1 MKDGNVTINDVAKAA
16 GVSVSTVTHALNG
29 KRPVSKENKEKI
41 LRVIE
46 ELGYIPSYSAS
57 HLRKGRSGIVGFFAV
72 DITEDFSSK
81 ILKGAERGLSEDNLS
96 MIIASGEEFGSDYV
110 KARKYFQRYGVEGMI
125 VCHHLSVDAT
135 SDASSLAEFS
145 KTGLP
150 VVFINNH
157 VPKET
162 SVLPDNHYA
171 GRIAA
176 EHLLKQGAMHLAFLG
191 GPKSRLSTKYRYEGY
206 KQAIVEQNGKLPT
219 GCVLYGDYTY
229 QSGYTLAEKLFS
241 LHPDVDGIFCAN
253 DYIAAGAMTYA
264 QSIGKLCPR
273 DVKIVG
279 CDNRDFSLFWSTPIT
294 TIELPL
300 EEMGSTA
307 MRLLKEM
314 LEDEVESPESV
325 LLKPGLITRKSSLTC
340 DR

>member
-1 MKDGNVTINDVAKAA
+1 MKKNNATITDVARAA

-46 ELGYIPSYSAS
+46 EVGYIPSYSAS
-57 HLRKGRSGIVGFFAV
+57 HLRRGRSGIIGFFAV

-81 ILKGAERGLSEDNLS
+81 ILKGVERGLTNAGIS
-96 MIIASGEEFGSDYV
+96 MMIASGEEFGSDYV
-110 KARKYFQRYGVEGMI
+110 KVRKFFQTYGVDGLI
-125 VCHHLSVDAT
+125 VCHHLSVDT
-135 SDASSLAEFS
+135 STLAEFS

-150 VVFINNH
+150 VVFINNL
-157 VPKET
+157 VPKEV

-176 EHLLKQGAMHLAFLG
+176 EHLLKRGAKHFAFLG
-191 GPKSRLSTKYRYEGY
+191 GPKDRLSTKYRYEGFR
-206 KQAIVEQNGKLPT
+206 QAIVESGGELVS
-219 GCVLYGDYTY
+219 GCVMYDDYTY
-229 QSGYTLAEKLFS
+229 QAGYTMAERLFS
-241 LHPDVDGIFCAN
+241 LHPNVDGIFCAN

-264 QSIGKLCPR
+264 ESIGKLCPR

-279 CDNRDFSLFWSTPIT
+279 CDNRDFSLFWKTPIT

-300 EEMGSTA
+300 EEMGITA
-307 MRLLKEM
+307 ARLLREK
-314 LEDEVESPESV
+314 LEGNGDENAENMEKV
-325 LLKPGLITRKSSLTC
+325 LLKPGLIPRKSSLTS
-340 DR
+340 

>member
-1 MKDGNVTINDVAKAA
+1 MVTINDVAKAA

-41 LRVIE
+41 LKVIE

-81 ILKGAERGLSEDNLS
+81 ILKGAEKGLSEDDFS
-96 MIIASGEEFGSDYV
+96 MLIASGEEFGSDYV
-110 KARKYFQRYGVEGMI
+110 KARKYFQRYGVEGLV

-135 SDASSLAEFS
+135 ALAEFS

-157 VPKET
+157 VPKEV

-176 EHLLKQGAMHLAFLG
+176 EHLLAQGVTHPAFIG
-191 GPKSRLSTKYRYEGY
+191 GPKDRLSTKYRYEGY
-206 KQAIVEQNGKLPT
+206 KQAIVEQGAKLPT

-253 DYIAAGAMTYA
+253 DYLAAGAMTYA
-264 QSIGKLCPR
+264 ESIGKLCPR
-273 DVKIVG
+273 DLKLVG
-279 CDNRDFSLFWSTPIT
+279 CDNRDFSLFWRTPIT

-300 EEMGSTA
+300 EEMGITA
-307 MRLLKEM
+307 TKLLKEK
-314 LEDEVESPESV
+314 LEGVEESLEVV
-325 LLKPGLITRKSSLTC
+325 RLKPGLITRKSSLTSVN
-340 DR
+340 

>member
-1 MKDGNVTINDVAKAA
+1 M
-16 GVSVSTVTHALNG
+16 SVSTVTHALNG

-41 LRVIE
+41 LKVIDE
-46 ELGYIPSYSAS
+46 IGYIPSYSAS

-72 DITEDFSSK
+72 DLTQDFSSK
-81 ILKGAERGLSEDNLS
+81 ILKGAERGLSEADIS
-96 MIIASGEEFGSDYV
+96 MLIASGEEFGSDYV
-110 KARKYFQRYGVEGMI
+110 KARKFFQRYGVEGLI
-125 VCHHLSVDAT
+125 VCHHLSVDA
-135 SDASSLAEFS
+135 SALAEFS

-157 VPKET
+157 VSKEV

-176 EHLLKQGAMHLAFLG
+176 EHLLKQGASHLAFLG
-191 GPKSRLSTKYRYEGY
+191 GPKDRLSTKYRYEGF
-206 KQAIVEQNGKLPT
+206 KQAIVERGGKLSSE
-219 GCVLYGDYTY
+219 CVMYADYTY
-229 QSGYTLAEKLFS
+229 QAGYTMAERLFS

-264 QSIGKLCPR
+264 ESIGKLCPQ

-279 CDNRDFSLFWSTPIT
+279 CDNRDFSLFWRTPIT

-300 EEMGSTA
+300 EEMGITA
-307 MRLLKEM
+307 TRLLKDK
-314 LEDEVESPESV
+314 LEGVESENMETV
-325 LLKPGLITRKSSLTC
+325 MLKPGLIARKSSLTS
-340 DR
+340 